1 MIIEKAIL
9 KPLKRWSKSRRI
21 TKTVVTISISSQRDH
36 KRAQSF
42 GRGAAKLLGLGK
54 GRKGFEIPLQ
64 LHSQNSHT
72 GKKKSKTKTGQ
83 LIWQA
88 DQGYYGC
95 CMLYN
100 RELKNHDKVHDDDD
114 DVCWLG
120 KDWKENVF
128 FGGKKETWD
137 CDDDDTEGVF
147 LSANPKT
154 DFWS

>member
-42 GRGAAKLLGLGK
+42 GRGAAKPLGLGK
-54 GRKGFEIPLQ
+54 GRRGFEIPLQ
-64 LHSQNSHT
+64 LHSQNSHAG
-72 GKKKSKTKTGQ
+72 GKKKQKTKTGQ

-88 DQGYYGC
+88 DQAYYGC

-100 RELKNHDKVHDDDD
+100 RELKNHDEVHDDN
-114 DVCWLG
+114 VCWLG
-120 KDWKENVF
+120 KDWNENVS
-128 FGGKKETWD
+128 FGGKKETED
-137 CDDDDTEGVF
+137 AVGR
-147 LSANPKT
+147 
-154 DFWS
+154 